1 MQNAPEG
8 LRALVS
14 SLFPGAAI
22 EKVAVLGP
30 DVAEGD
36 TEKVEGY
43 GRPIRVTVHEPAGW
57 RREIVFRTA
66 TPNDFGHDRRAD
78 RAEGLLLANDLFA
91 QIPEP
96 LRLRLEGA
104 AVVLGDAPRLRQ
116 VLYNLMKNAVDAMPG
131 GGTVRLS
138 AQPAEESSPGGRWW
152 EIRFQDSGQGIPAD
166 LLGQVFR
173 PMFTTKPEGRGT
185 GLGLSICREIVR
197 SHGGE
202 IRIESAEGRGTA
214 VVFTLPGARP

>member
-1 MQNAPEG
+1 MQSVPEG

-91 QIPEP
+91 QIPDHVQA
-96 LRLRLEGA
+96 LDVGAIAADGRLVSL
-104 AVVLGDAPRLRQ
+104 
-116 VLYNLMKNAVDAMPG
+116 
-131 GGTVRLS
+131 
-138 AQPAEESSPGGRWW
+138 
-152 EIRFQDSGQGIPAD
+152 
-166 LLGQVFR
+166 
-173 PMFTTKPEGRGT
+173 RGT
-185 GLGLSICREIVR
+185 GEFYLVTEWAQGALYFIDGTVSISRPTASARYWR
-197 SHGGE
+197 S
-202 IRIESAEGRGTA
+202 
-214 VVFTLPGARP
+214 ARTRTSYDSPFSS